1 MKVKATKIKHE
12 SFGLTEGKEYE
23 VLNKMPS
30 AVGGYWMEIM
40 SDVGLVTLIR
50 LGFPCAVGE
59 WEEVK

>member
-1 MKVKATKIKHE
+1 MKVKATKIKYE
-12 SFGLTEGKEYE
+12 SFGLAEGKEYE

-30 AVGGYWMEIM
+30 ALGGYWMEIM